1 MVGPL
6 AYLLKNRFYVG
17 DVVYKGE
24 VHKGEHG
31 AKWIELQIL
40 PRISLSRPNTRSLPV
55 RGIRSPK
62 IKMAAPSLKPA
73 NDVIHVSKLL
83 SA

>member
-1 MVGPL
+1 MRHFMRSVE
-6 AYLLKNRFYVG
+6 RI
-17 DVVYKGE
+17 DVD
-24 VHKGEHG
+24 EHAAGFENAECDDRIG